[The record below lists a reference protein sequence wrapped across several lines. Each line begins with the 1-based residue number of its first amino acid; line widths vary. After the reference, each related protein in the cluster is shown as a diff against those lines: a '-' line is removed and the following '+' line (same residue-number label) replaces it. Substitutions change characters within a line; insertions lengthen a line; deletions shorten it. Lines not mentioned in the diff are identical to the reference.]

1 MLRRLLLT
9 AAVSAT
15 AALSTV
21 PSATAGTPSAGMPRV
36 SPVPVVSPVP
46 MASPPSVVSLLP
58 VAPPAGPFE
67 AVRGG
72 SSPRYPGGSSSL
84 FPGGPSA
91 LSDAAYGVAL
101 PALMPPPARPED
113 SVDRLTVTVHDV
125 GGGAD
130 GTFEVECH
138 PAGGS
143 HPHAAEA
150 CDRLDQMTTWGKD
163 TFAPVPPDTLCTME
177 YGGPATAHVTGT
189 WAGRPVDARYDR
201 SNGCEISRWNALVPL
216 LPGAR
221 P

>member
-21 PSATAGTPSAGMPRV
+21 PSATAGTPSEAPGV
-36 SPVPVVSPVP
+36 FPVP
-46 MASPPSVVSLLP
+46 MASP
-58 VAPPAGPFE
+58 AGPSAAFPS
-67 AVRGG
+67 G
-72 SSPRYPGGSSSL
+72 PSSL
-84 FPGGPSA
+84 FPAGPSS
-91 LSDAAYGVAL
+91 LSAAAYGVAL

-113 SVDRLTVTVHDV
+113 SADSADRLTVTVHDV

-130 GTFEVECH
+130 GTFELECH

-150 CDRLDQMTTWGKD
+150 CDRLDRMTTWGKD

-201 SNGCEISRWNALVPL
+201 SNGCEISRWNALMPL